1 MNAEFEKG
9 LLNITLSSS
18 RLTGEV
24 AGYILGSGG
33 KRLRPKLVLMMG
45 EAVGVPSDK
54 IMPMA
59 YSVEILHTA
68 SLLHDDVVDGT
79 EIRRSRPTA
88 NQVFGDKPALLA
100 GDFLSATAMDIVFSI
115 GNIDLAQYIV
125 RTIKKMAEGE
135 LKEIEHSASF
145 HKDIDAYFDIIYLKT
160 ASLFEL
166 CTITPGLVAGF
177 GQEKIDAL
185 VSFGKNMGMAF
196 QIVDDVINVYPFKD
210 DDKDACNDIF
220 ERKST
225 LPLIYLFNNMPDL
238 ISGLSTYDDPLK
250 WRDLILPGLG
260 KDILERCR
268 GTIMEFL
275 DNAISSI
282 KEAGFLTDEILRLPE
297 VILGPVE
304 SRLNLLH

>member
-18 RLTGEV
+18 RLTGEI

-33 KRLRPKLVLMMG
+33 KRLRPKLVIMMG
-45 EAVGVPSDK
+45 EAVGMDLEK

-79 EIRRSRPTA
+79 EIRRSKPTA
-88 NQVFGDKPALLA
+88 NQVYGDKPALLA
-100 GDFLSATAMDIVFSI
+100 GDFLSAMAMDIMFSL
-115 GNIDLAQYIV
+115 GNISLAQSIV
-125 RTIKKMAEGE
+125 STIKKMAEGE

-145 HKDIDAYFDIIYLKT
+145 HNNINVYLDIIYLKT

-166 CTITPGLVAGF
+166 CTVTPGIIAGLDSNR
-177 GQEKIDAL
+177 ITAL
-185 VSFGKNMGMAF
+185 ADFGKSIGMAF
-196 QIVDDVINVYPFKD
+196 QIVDDIINVYPLKD

-225 LPLIYLFNNMPDL
+225 LPLIYLFNDRPDL
-238 ISGLSTYDDPLK
+238 ISDLSSFDDPEK
-250 WRDLILPGLG
+250 WRDMILPMLG
-260 KDILERCR
+260 SDILNRCKR
-268 GTIMEFL
+268 TAVEYL
-275 DNAISSI
+275 DNAISVI
-282 KEAGFLTDEILRLPE
+282 NQAGFLTDKMLKLPE
-297 VILGPVE
+297 TILDPIE
-304 SRLNLLH
+304 SRL

>member
-18 RLTGEV
+18 RLTGEI

-33 KRLRPKLVLMMG
+33 KRLRPKLVIMMG
-45 EAVGVPSDK
+45 EAVGVNLDK

-88 NQVFGDKPALLA
+88 NQVYGDKPALLA
-100 GDFLSATAMDIVFSI
+100 GDFLSATALDIIFSL
-115 GNIDLAQYIV
+115 GNINLAQSIV
-125 RTIKKMAEGE
+125 RTITKMAEGE

-145 HKDIDAYFDIIYLKT
+145 HNDINIYLDIIYLKT

-166 CTITPGLVAGF
+166 CTVTPGIIAGLDSNR
-177 GQEKIDAL
+177 IAAL
-185 VSFGKNMGMAF
+185 ADFGKSIGMAF
-196 QIVDDVINVYPFKD
+196 QIVDDMMNVYPLKD
-210 DDKDACNDIF
+210 DDKDTCNDIY

-225 LPLIYLFNNMPDL
+225 LPLIYLFNDRPDL
-238 ISGLSTYDDPLK
+238 LSNLHSTDAPEK
-250 WRDLILPGLG
+250 WRDIILPKLG
-260 KDILERCR
+260 IDILKRCKK
-268 GTIMEFL
+268 TAVEYL
-275 DNAISSI
+275 DNAIKVISQ
-282 KEAGFLTDEILRLPE
+282 AGFLTDKMLKLPE
-297 VILGPVE
+297 LILEPIE
-304 SRLNLLH
+304 SRL

>member
-18 RLTGEV
+18 RLTGEI

-33 KRLRPKLVLMMG
+33 KRLRPKLVIMMG
-45 EAVGVPSDK
+45 EAVGVDIEK
-54 IMPMA
+54 VMPMA

-79 EIRRSRPTA
+79 EIRRSKPTA
-88 NQVFGDKPALLA
+88 NQVYGDKPALLA
-100 GDFLSATAMDIVFSI
+100 GDFLSATALDIIFSL
-115 GNIDLAQYIV
+115 GNISLAQSIV

-145 HKDIDAYFDIIYLKT
+145 HNNINVYLDIIYLKT

-166 CTITPGLVAGF
+166 CAVTPGIIAGIDSNR
-177 GQEKIDAL
+177 IDAL
-185 VSFGKNMGMAF
+185 ADFGKGIGMAF
-196 QIVDDVINVYPFKD
+196 QIVDDMINVYPLKD

-225 LPLIYLFNNMPDL
+225 LPLIYLFNDRPDL
-238 ISGLSTYDDPLK
+238 LSDLYSLDDPEK
-250 WRDLILPGLG
+250 WRDMILPELG
-260 KDILERCR
+260 SDILNRCKK
-268 GTIMEFL
+268 TAVEYL
-275 DNAISSI
+275 DNAMSVINQ
-282 KEAGFLTDEILRLPE
+282 AGFLTEKMLKLPE
-297 VILGPVE
+297 TILDPIE
-304 SRLNLLH
+304 SRL

>member
-18 RLTGEV
+18 RLTGEI

-33 KRLRPKLVLMMG
+33 KRLRPKLVIMMG
-45 EAVGVPSDK
+45 EAVGVDLEK
-54 IMPMA
+54 IMPIA

-79 EIRRSRPTA
+79 EIRRSKPTA
-88 NQVFGDKPALLA
+88 NQVYGDKPALLA
-100 GDFLSATAMDIVFSI
+100 GDFLSATALDIIFSLE
-115 GNIDLAQYIV
+115 NISLAQSIV

-145 HKDIDAYFDIIYLKT
+145 HNNINVYLDIIYLKT

-166 CTITPGLVAGF
+166 CTVTPGIIAGLDSSR
-177 GQEKIDAL
+177 INAL
-185 VSFGKNMGMAF
+185 ADFGKSIGMAF
-196 QIVDDVINVYPFKD
+196 QIVDDMINVYPLED

-225 LPLIYLFNNMPDL
+225 LPLIYLFNDRPDL
-238 ISGLSTYDDPLK
+238 LSDLYSLDDPEK
-250 WRDLILPGLG
+250 WRDMILPKLG
-260 KDILERCR
+260 SEILNRCKI
-268 GTIMEFL
+268 TTVEYL
-275 DNAISSI
+275 DNAISAI
-282 KEAGFLTDEILRLPE
+282 NQAGFLTDKMLKLSETILDPIKTRL
-297 VILGPVE
+297 
-304 SRLNLLH
+304 

>member
-1 MNAEFEKG
+1 MNEEFEKG

-18 RLTGEV
+18 RLTGEI

-45 EAVGVPSDK
+45 EAVGVDPEK

-79 EIRRSRPTA
+79 EIRRFKPTA
-88 NQVFGDKPALLA
+88 NQVYGDKPALLA
-100 GDFLSATAMDIVFSI
+100 GDFLSATAMDIIFSL
-115 GNIDLAQYIV
+115 GNIRLAQSIV

-135 LKEIEHSASF
+135 LKEIEYAASF
-145 HKDIDAYFDIIYLKT
+145 HKNINAYLDIIYLKT

-166 CTITPGLVAGF
+166 CTITPGLIADLDPVRI
-177 GQEKIDAL
+177 EAL
-185 VSFGKNMGMAF
+185 ADFGKSIGMAF
-196 QIVDDVINVYPFKD
+196 QIVDDVINVYPLKD

-225 LPLIYLFNNMPDL
+225 LPLIYLFNDRPDL
-238 ISGLSTYDDPLK
+238 ISGLSTTEDPEK
-250 WRDLILPGLG
+250 WRNIIMPGLG
-260 KDILERCR
+260 NDILLRCR
-268 GTIMEFL
+268 RTVVEYL
-275 DNAISSI
+275 DHSVSAI
-282 KEAGFLTDEILRLPE
+282 KQAGLLTDRILKLPE
-297 VILGPVE
+297 IILGPIE
-304 SRLNLLH
+304 TRL